1 MFYTKFYI
9 KKSLRLRIHIYDLL
23 YVQNL
28 TGWSSICMVENQD
41 TYYLRLVRIS
51 CIHIVPTYV
60 LVVVAT
66 CSWSKIDIGCRVR
79 SEIRSTLCKY
89 ICTYVNLQN
98 VEAGRPY
105 LYECTFQ
112 FNFTSHSQSHG
123 VCWYIFM

>member
-28 TGWSSICMVENQD
+28 TGCMVENQD

-51 CIHIVPTYV
+51 CIQYLPTYCTT
-60 LVVVAT
+60 VVVVVT

-123 VCWYIFM
+123 VRWYIHM